1 MTEAVRLD
9 PKNIDAFC
17 SRSDAW
23 RRNARIQ
30 KRDRRR
36 DRSDPDRPARWLG
49 LLPRALAMMLAHE
62 GNAVGGFREI
72 IEIQGWKGEHVP
84 YAVIL
89 GSLAA
94 HASGD
99 QAAANALLG
108 ESAGKL
114 DEAAWPCPAIKYL
127 RGEIDEAALL
137 ALAVD
142 DENAPRRGASS
153 AWTWQSKARSL
164 RRSASLRW
172 VLEHGNREFFEYGIA
187 AAELERLTGP
197 NALATPAA
205 PVQR

>member
-1 MTEAVRLD
+1 
-9 PKNIDAFC
+9 
-17 SRSDAW
+17 
-23 RRNARIQ
+23 
-30 KRDRRR
+30 
-36 DRSDPDRPARWLG
+36 
-49 LLPRALAMMLAHE
+49 MMLAHE

-94 HASGD
+94 RASGD

-142 DENAPRRGASS
+142 DEKR
-153 AWTWQSKARSL
+153 TEARCFL
-164 RRSASLRW
+164 GLDLAVKGKKPEAIAHLRW